1 MVSIPAQEQPDV
13 PQELSG
19 QYATHDVTNQPPPPA
34 PYDAS
39 EDTALLEGL
48 RREGAGWAEE
58 DIRRLGLRAGSV
70 EAQEWGELANRH
82 EPELRTHDRYGHRV
96 DEVEFHPSWHH
107 LMRVAV
113 AEGLAGAPWADERPG
128 AHVAR
133 TAGGLVW
140 GHTEAGHGCPTS
152 MTYAAVPVLRRQPE
166 LAKVYEPLL
175 TSREYD
181 PELRVPT
188 EKRGLLAGMG
198 MTEKQGG
205 SDVRTNTTVATPTAE
220 PGVYTLRGHK
230 WFTSAPMCDV
240 FLVLAQA
247 PGGLSCFL
255 VPRVL
260 PDGSRNTFR
269 IQRLKDKLGNRS
281 NASSE
286 PEFDGT
292 VAWLVGPEGR
302 GVKTIIE
309 MVNCTRLDCV
319 MSSATL
325 MRKTLVEAGHHV
337 RHRSAFGARLID
349 QPLMRNVLADLALES
364 EAATTLTLR
373 LAGAADRAVRG
384 DDADGAE
391 TAFRRIATAV
401 GKYWVTKR
409 GPAFTAEALE
419 CLGGNGYVEESGMPR
434 HYREAPAAVDLGGF
448 GERQH
453 PRRTAG
459 VEQGAGHRG
468 GALRRTRPGAG
479 GRRPAGRG
487 GHPPE
492 EPARGRFRGR
502 CPPPGRADGPDP
514 PGLPAGPAL
523 PRSDRRRLL
532 RDPTGRRLGARV
544 RDAAGCRR
552 CGRDLGAGA
561 VGRGVRPAREVGRRS
576 GASADRRTLRP
587 VHDGGVESAGRT
599 GEADRRGGPARQIG
613 GADRRDGDAVD
624 AGARPAPRRRGRT
637 RPRPRPRS
645 RAAHPLAR
653 PPPFSPHPV
662 VRPLPFSRHPVVRP
676 PHNGPNRAH
685 S

>member
-1 MVSIPAQEQPDV
+1 MGDMASILPHER
-13 PQELSG
+13 SR
-19 QYATHDVTNQPPPPA
+19 THDVTNQPPPLA

-58 DIRRLGLRAGSV
+58 DVRRLGRVAGSA
-70 EAQEWGELANRH
+70 EAQEWADLANRH
-82 EPELRTHDRYGHRV
+82 EPELRTHDRYGNRV
-96 DEVEFHPSWHH
+96 DEVDFHPSWHH

-113 AEGLAGAPWADERPG
+113 AEGLAGAPWAEESAG

-152 MTYAAVPVLRRQPE
+152 MTYAAIPALRKEPE

-175 TSREYD
+175 TGREYD
-181 PELRVPT
+181 PVLRVPT
-188 EKRGLLAGMG
+188 DKPGLLAGMG

-205 SDVRTNTTVATPTAE
+205 SDVRTNTTSATPTAE
-220 PGVYTLRGHK
+220 SGVYTLRGHK

-247 PGGLSCFL
+247 PGGLSCFF

-260 PDGSRNTFR
+260 PDGSRNPFR

-292 VAWLVGPEGR
+292 VAWLVGPEGQ

-319 MSSATL
+319 MMSATL

-337 RHRSAFGARLID
+337 RHRTAFGARLLD

-384 DDADGAE
+384 DSGEA
-391 TAFRRIATAV
+391 AFRRIATAV

-419 CLGGNGYVEESGMPR
+419 CLGGNGYVEDSGMPR
-434 HYREAPAAVDLGGF
+434 HYREAPLLSIWEGSGNVNALDVL
-448 GERQH
+448 R
-453 PRRTAG
+453 
-459 VEQGAGHRG
+459 
-468 GALRRTRPGAG
+468 ALRRESGAAEALFG
-479 GRRPAGRG
+479 ELALA
-487 GHPPE
+487 E
-492 EPARGRFRGR
+492 
-502 CPPPGRADGPDP
+502 RADARLDAAVARLRERLAHASETGARRLVELMALTLQASLLVRHAPPAVADAFCATRLDGDWGHSFGTLPD
-514 PGLPAGPAL
+514 GADLDAILTRAL
-523 PRSDRRRLL
+523 PE
-532 RDPTGRRLGARV
+532 RV
-544 RDAAGCRR
+544 
-552 CGRDLGAGA
+552 
-561 VGRGVRPAREVGRRS
+561 
-576 GASADRRTLRP
+576 
-587 VHDGGVESAGRT
+587 
-599 GEADRRGGPARQIG
+599 
-613 GADRRDGDAVD
+613 
-624 AGARPAPRRRGRT
+624 
-637 RPRPRPRS
+637 
-645 RAAHPLAR
+645 
-653 PPPFSPHPV
+653 
-662 VRPLPFSRHPVVRP
+662 
-676 PHNGPNRAH
+676 
-685 S
+685 